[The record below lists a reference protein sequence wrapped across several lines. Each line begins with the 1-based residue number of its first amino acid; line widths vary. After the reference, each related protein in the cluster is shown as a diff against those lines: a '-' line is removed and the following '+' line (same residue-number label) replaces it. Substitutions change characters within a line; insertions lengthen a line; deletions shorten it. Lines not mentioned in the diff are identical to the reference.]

1 METDQ
6 VEEYVPGQEAE
17 QGKNQDQPKARHTV
31 VGCPEMIAVNNKLQ
45 ERLEALEEE
54 L

>member
-1 METDQ
+1 M
-6 VEEYVPGQEAE
+6 PGQEAE